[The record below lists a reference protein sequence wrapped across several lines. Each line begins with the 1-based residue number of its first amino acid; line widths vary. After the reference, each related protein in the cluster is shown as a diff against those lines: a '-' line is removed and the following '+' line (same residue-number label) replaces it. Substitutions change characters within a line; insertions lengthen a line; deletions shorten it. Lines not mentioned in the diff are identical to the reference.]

1 MGIKRKVKKLIKRC
15 IKAADSTVFHN
26 ALSKRYTRYKMIHGE
41 SIYNFRA
48 KYHGVMDNGKV
59 VKVLAEKEY
68 SVNDIFLA
76 QYYGG
81 DYSNYKHMD
90 AAVRILALEAF
101 YHKNETGFDLYRRM
115 QAPSGFDWSDRY
127 KELILSYEKRGYQEN
142 SQIELSK
149 DLDIRDGSHR
159 LTLALYHNQ
168 EFINGKVLNIIRN
181 RNFDYD
187 FFWKNRFTAEEC
199 RLIRDK
205 CDEILESVNYDF
217 FGVIWPPAMPFAEK
231 IVNEMKAYMPEQ
243 IRVYDE
249 SDYILEKGD
258 FQHLF
263 KGLYHT
269 DILDDDG
276 MELKLL
282 QIENCMPGNCN
293 EWPIRIFKLHIDNPQ
308 IGINVKNYTTQSK
321 MVMRV
326 KKAFRER
333 YAVQIPNYQYDV
345 IMHIADNYLQSKF
358 CRILFEINRDIS
370 EFFNLIGNYEY
381 VVLRAKN
388 SRQHPVFP
396 RKFYFRGNTDILTK
410 YPCPVCDIAHHFAL
424 THFDNEWV
432 RVEKKEGN
440 AQKKVIIWL
449 RDFMVFQFEFMD
461 SIYGLDDKFAQ
472 ECLNNVISDS
482 GYKYLSDSDEII
494 IRILEY
500 YHKPGKKWYE
510 KYIREHIELLDEK
523 RLYEHLN
530 TELISR
536 KKIERFIENMRRLA
550 E

>member
-1 MGIKRKVKKLIKRC
+1 MEIKRIVKKTIKRC
-15 IKAADSTVFHN
+15 IKAIDTRFFHN
-26 ALSKRYTRYKMIHGE
+26 SLSKRYSRYKMIHGE
-41 SIYNFRA
+41 SIYNFKA
-48 KYHGVMDNGKV
+48 KYHGVIDNGKV

-101 YHKNETGFDLYRRM
+101 YRKSETEFDLYRRM
-115 QAPSGFDWSDRY
+115 QAPSGFDWSARY
-127 KELILSYEKRGYQEN
+127 KELILSYEKNGYQEN
-142 SQIELSK
+142 SWIELSK

-168 EFINGKVLNIIRN
+168 EFINGRVLNIDRN

-187 FFWKNRFTAEEC
+187 FFWKNRFTKEEC
-199 RLIRDK
+199 RLIKNK
-205 CDEILESVNYDF
+205 CDDILKAVNYDF
-217 FGVIWPPAMPFAEK
+217 FGVIWPPAMSFAEK
-231 IVNEMKAYMPEQ
+231 IIDELKVYLPEQ
-243 IRVYDE
+243 IFVFDVQ
-249 SDYILEKGD
+249 DYVLEKGD

-269 DILDDDG
+269 DILDNEG
-276 MELKLL
+276 MELKLS
-282 QIENCMPGNCN
+282 QIENCMPKDCN
-293 EWPIRIFKLHIDNPQ
+293 EWEIRTFKLRIVNPQ
-308 IGINVKNYTTQSK
+308 IGINIKNYTTQSK

-326 KKAFRER
+326 KKTFRER
-333 YAVQIPNYQYDV
+333 YADQIPNYQYDV
-345 IMHIADNYLQSKF
+345 IMHISDNYLQSKF
-358 CRILFEINRDIS
+358 CRILFEIDRDIS
-370 EFFNLIGNYEY
+370 EFFSLIGNYEY
-381 VVLRAKN
+381 VVMRAKK

-410 YPCPVCDIAHHFAL
+410 YPCPMCDIAYNFSLAHFK
-424 THFDNEWV
+424 NEWI
-432 RVEKKEGN
+432 RVEKRKEN
-440 AQKKVIIWL
+440 NQKKVIIWL

-461 SIYGLDDKFAQ
+461 SIYGLDDRFVQ
-472 ECLNNVISDS
+472 ECLHNVIFDN

-510 KYIREHIELLDEK
+510 KYIREHIELLDEN

-536 KKIERFIENMRRLA
+536 KKIEKFIETLRRLN